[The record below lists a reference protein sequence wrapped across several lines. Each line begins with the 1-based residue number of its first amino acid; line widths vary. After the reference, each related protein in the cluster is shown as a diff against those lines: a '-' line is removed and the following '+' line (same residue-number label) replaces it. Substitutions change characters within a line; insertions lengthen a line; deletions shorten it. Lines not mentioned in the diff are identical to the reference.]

1 MEFAVSTTDC
11 RSCEHGSQM
20 KAKRF
25 LNNQMTHL
33 VGVRQSASTQVTD
46 IHYKTIGKAAGEETM
61 VELRRLHMLKALKAK
76 KQSAA
81 CSERLDLMQTCIA
94 I

>member
-1 MEFAVSTTDC
+1 
-11 RSCEHGSQM
+11 M

-46 IHYKTIGKAAGEETM
+46 IHCKRIGKAAGEKTM
-61 VELRRLHMLKALKAK
+61 VELRRLHMLKAK

-81 CSERLDLMQTCIA
+81 CSKHLDLMQTCIA

>member
-1 MEFAVSTTDC
+1 
-11 RSCEHGSQM
+11 M

-46 IHYKTIGKAAGEETM
+46 IHCKRIGTAAGEKTM
-61 VELRRLHMLKALKAK
+61 VELRRLHMLKAT

-81 CSERLDLMQTCIA
+81 CSKHLDLMQTCIA

>member
-1 MEFAVSTTDC
+1 
-11 RSCEHGSQM
+11 M
-20 KAKRF
+20 KAKRI

-33 VGVRQSASTQVTD
+33 VGVRQSAFTQVTD
-46 IHYKTIGKAAGEETM
+46 IHCKRIGKAAGEKTM
-61 VELRRLHMLKALKAK
+61 VELRRLHMLKAT

-81 CSERLDLMQTCIA
+81 CSKHLDLMQTCIA

>member
-1 MEFAVSTTDC
+1 
-11 RSCEHGSQM
+11 M

-46 IHYKTIGKAAGEETM
+46 IHCKRIGKAAGEKTM
-61 VELRRLHMLKALKAK
+61 VELRRLHMLKAT

-81 CSERLDLMQTCIA
+81 CSKHLDLMQTCIA

>member
-1 MEFAVSTTDC
+1 MEFAVDTTDC
-11 RSCEHGSQM
+11 RSCQHCPPV
-20 KAKRF
+20 KATRF

-81 CSERLDLMQTCIA
+81 CSKRLDLMQTCIA

>member
-1 MEFAVSTTDC
+1 
-11 RSCEHGSQM
+11 M
-20 KAKRF
+20 KAKQF

-46 IHYKTIGKAAGEETM
+46 IHCKRIGTAAGEKTM
-61 VELRRLHMLKALKAK
+61 VELRRLHMLKAK

-81 CSERLDLMQTCIA
+81 CSKHLDLMQTCIA

>member
-1 MEFAVSTTDC
+1 
-11 RSCEHGSQM
+11 M

-46 IHYKTIGKAAGEETM
+46 IHCKRIGTAAGEKTM
-61 VELRRLHMLKALKAK
+61 VELRRLHMLKAK

-81 CSERLDLMQTCIA
+81 CSKHLDLMQTCIA

>member
-1 MEFAVSTTDC
+1 
-11 RSCEHGSQM
+11 M
-20 KAKRF
+20 KAKRI

-46 IHYKTIGKAAGEETM
+46 IHCKRIGTAAGEKTM
-61 VELRRLHMLKALKAK
+61 VELRRLHMLKAT

-81 CSERLDLMQTCIA
+81 CSKHLDLMQTCIA

>member
-11 RSCEHGSQM
+11 RSCEHCSQM

-25 LNNQMTHL
+25 LNNQIVHI
-33 VGVRQSASTQVTD
+33 VGVRQTESTQVTD

-61 VELRRLHMLKALKAK
+61 VELRRLHMLEAK

>member
-11 RSCEHGSQM
+11 RICEHGSQM
-20 KAKRF
+20 MAKRL
-25 LNNQMTHL
+25 LNNQIKHV
-33 VGVRQSASTQVTD
+33 VGNRQTASTQVTD
-46 IHYKTIGKAAGEETM
+46 IHYKTIGKAAGEKTM
-61 VELRRLHMLKALKAK
+61 LELRMLHMLEAK

-81 CSERLDLMQTCIA
+81 CSKHLDLMQTCIA

>member
-1 MEFAVSTTDC
+1 
-11 RSCEHGSQM
+11 M
-20 KAKRF
+20 KAKQF

-46 IHYKTIGKAAGEETM
+46 IHCKRIGTAAGEKTM
-61 VELRRLHMLKALKAK
+61 VELRRLHMLKAT

-81 CSERLDLMQTCIA
+81 CSKHLDLMQTCIA

>member
-1 MEFAVSTTDC
+1 
-11 RSCEHGSQM
+11 M
-20 KAKRF
+20 KAKRI

-46 IHYKTIGKAAGEETM
+46 IHCKRIGKAAGEKTM
-61 VELRRLHMLKALKAK
+61 VELRRLHMLKAT

-81 CSERLDLMQTCIA
+81 CSKHLDLMQTCIA

>member
-1 MEFAVSTTDC
+1 
-11 RSCEHGSQM
+11 M
-20 KAKRF
+20 KAKRI

-46 IHYKTIGKAAGEETM
+46 IHCKRIGTAAGEKTM
-61 VELRRLHMLKALKAK
+61 VELRRLHMLKAK

-81 CSERLDLMQTCIA
+81 CSKHLDLMQTCIA

>member
-1 MEFAVSTTDC
+1 
-11 RSCEHGSQM
+11 M
-20 KAKRF
+20 KATRF

-81 CSERLDLMQTCIA
+81 CSEHLDLMQTCIA

>member
-1 MEFAVSTTDC
+1 
-11 RSCEHGSQM
+11 M

-25 LNNQMTHL
+25 LNNQITHV
-33 VGVRQSASTQVTD
+33 VGPRQTASTQVTD

-61 VELRRLHMLKALKAK
+61 VELRRLHMLNAK

-81 CSERLDLMQTCIA
+81 CSKLLDLMQTCIA